1 MGQSAIFLPQAAWQY
16 CTPMITLAH
25 ISDIHLA
32 PLPRVHPR
40 ELLSKRITG
49 WLNWNLKRGK
59 DMRRDTLSGLITH
72 MKAQSPDITA
82 VTGDLV
88 NLALDEEMTRA
99 SDWLAALGTPQQ
111 VCAIPGNHDAY
122 VKGALDKALMA
133 YGPYMSG
140 ETLDGNPFPFVR
152 RIGNVALICLSSAI
166 ATPPFVAAG
175 KLGADQIARMAKL
188 LHLLGEAGYFRVV
201 LIHHPPS
208 EDLAASRRKG
218 LWDAADFRKAV
229 AEHGAELI
237 LHGHYHI
244 SSVNAIAGPERE
256 VPVIGVAAASA
267 APEGHD
273 APGRYNLFRIE
284 KIGSE
289 WSCNMREYGYQRIG
303 DDIALRLQMRV
314 Y

>member
-1 MGQSAIFLPQAAWQY
+1 
-16 CTPMITLAH
+16 MITLAH

-32 PLPRVHPR
+32 PLPRLQPR

-49 WLNWNLKRGK
+49 WLNWHLKRGK
-59 DMRRDTLSGLITH
+59 DMRRDTLSGLIAH
-72 MKAQSPDITA
+72 MKEQSPDMTV

-99 SDWLAALGTPQQ
+99 SDWLTALGIPRD

-122 VKGALDKALMA
+122 VKGALNKALMA

-140 ETLDGNPFPFVR
+140 ETLDEHPFPFVR
-152 RIGNVALICLSSAI
+152 RIDNVALICLSSAI
-166 ATPPFVAAG
+166 TTPPFVAAG
-175 KLGADQIARMAKL
+175 MLGAGQIERMERL

-208 EDLAASRRKG
+208 ADLAASRRKG
-218 LWDAADFRKAV
+218 LWDASDFRAV
-229 AEHGAELI
+229 VARQGAELI
-237 LHGHYHI
+237 LHGHFHI

-273 APGRYNLFRIE
+273 APGRYNLFKIE

-289 WSCNMREYGYQRIG
+289 WSCMMREYGYQRIG
-303 DDIALRLQMRV
+303 DDIALRLQMRIQ
-314 Y
+314 